1 MSKVIVRQ
9 LSPQEI
15 EKRGIRKW
23 PIWTKEVS
31 RFNHL
36 YDGDEEC
43 LFLEGDVIIE
53 TKEGNFSI
61 SPGDFV
67 VFRDGLDCVWDIK
80 KPVKKHYNFP

>member
-1 MSKVIVRQ
+1 MSKVIVKQ

-15 EKRGIRKW
+15 EKMGIRKW

-43 LFLEGDVIIE
+43 LFLEGDVVIE

-61 SPGDFV
+61 GPGDFV